1 MRATMPETQATNQA
15 SPSRERLKGPP
26 DVVGLRIVLAE
37 DDTMMRE
44 LVALALRRDGFE
56 VIEVADGN
64 ALAKLASAVVADEL
78 EICLVITDIR
88 MPGRSGLAALPIL
101 ARSGDAPPVL
111 LITAFGDPAT
121 HEAAARLGAA
131 GVIDKPFEIDDLR
144 TIVWHLARIGRKRS
158 ESREKPG

>member
-1 MRATMPETQATNQA
+1 MPATQTND
-15 SPSRERLKGPP
+15 SIDSSRERLNGPP
-26 DVVGLRIVLAE
+26 DIVGLRIVLAE

-44 LVALALRRDGFE
+44 LVAVALRRDGFE

-144 TIVWHLARIGRKRS
+144 TVVWHLARAGRKS
-158 ESREKPG
+158 PEPAEGSP